1 MTQIKIIKLDSF
13 ETKDIKDSHING
25 KLTLIW
31 RDYDK
36 LIDFSPKMIYLT
48 SVKSGE
54 IKGPHLHTKR
64 DSYFVCTRGKVIFI
78 IKNEDGSYQEIES
91 SEDNPIMVKIP
102 KGIISAHINPTNDI
116 SSVLTIANIAWKPN
130 DHEMKNIFFND
141 YNWKK
146 WIENK

>member
-13 ETKDIKDSHING
+13 ETKDINDSHING

-130 DHEMKNIFFND
+130 DNEMKNIFFND

-146 WIENK
+146 WIKNK

>member
-130 DHEMKNIFFND
+130 DDEMKNIFFND

>member
-1 MTQIKIIKLDSF
+1 LTQIKIIKLDSF
-13 ETKDIKDSHING
+13 ETKDINDSHING

-130 DHEMKNIFFND
+130 DDEMKNIFFND

>member
-13 ETKDIKDSHING
+13 ETKDINDSHING

>member
-1 MTQIKIIKLDSF
+1 MTQIRTIKLDSF
-13 ETKDIKDSHING
+13 ETKDVKDSHING

-64 DSYFVCTRGKVIFI
+64 DSYFVCIRGKVIFI

-91 SEDNPIMVKIP
+91 SEDNPTMIKIP

-116 SSVLTIANIAWKPN
+116 SSVLTIANIAWKPDDN
-130 DHEMKNIFFND
+130 EMKNIFFND

>member
-1 MTQIKIIKLDSF
+1 MTQIRTIKLDSF
-13 ETKDIKDSHING
+13 ETKDVKDSHING

-64 DSYFVCTRGKVIFI
+64 DSYFVCIRGKVIFI
-78 IKNEDGSYQEIES
+78 IKNENDEFIEIELNS
-91 SEDNPIMVKIP
+91 DEPQLLFIP
-102 KGIISAHINPTNDI
+102 KDTASAHINKEENIGRILTLADI
-116 SSVLTIANIAWKPN
+116 SWKPDDN
-130 DHEMKNIFFND
+130 EMKNVDFDNYD
-141 YNWKK
+141 WKK
-146 WIENK
+146 WF